1 MIIGA
6 VFGGCFEAR
15 PCWRRGAGAG
25 LPSSWVR
32 SPPREKTPLRIL
44 APQVYLIME
53 LLRSGKLL
61 AAVLTIFSQDMDSKA
76 ARQVILPRR
85 YLLVELLT
93 SGELLGRCWRRP
105 C

>member
-1 MIIGA
+1 M
-6 VFGGCFEAR
+6 
-15 PCWRRGAGAG
+15 RRGPAGGAALEQGSQAAG
-25 LPSSWVR
+25 SEA
-32 SPPREKTPLRIL
+32 PREKRHLRIL

-93 SGELLGRCWRRP
+93 SGELLGRCWRWP